1 MVKQVTIVECPG
13 CQSQQVI
20 RFGINATGKQRYRCQ
35 DCKKTFVQAPQ
46 KARQADRLSDP
57 EFIAAVLAAYQER
70 ASMRGVARIFK
81 ISRNTLA
88 VLLKKSKDAA

>member
-1 MVKQVTIVECPG
+1 MVKQVTVIECPH

-20 RFGINATGKQRYRCQ
+20 RFGVNATGKQRYRCQ
-35 DCKKTFVQAPQ
+35 ECKKTFVQAPQ

-57 EFIAAVLAAYQER
+57 EFVSQALAAYQER
-70 ASMRGVARIFK
+70 ASMRGVARTFK

-88 VLLKKSKDAA
+88 RLLKKSKDTA